1 MLYFASQRPSERENR
16 AWRMEEHTGFML
28 SNENELQYRRCRAV
42 SPPGLV
48 SFVSRSCCASPASS
62 PSSRYIWKPPNTHQ
76 YGSEDND
83 WSYSLCRMAL
93 NVAYSPTPSL
103 QDSQSIDTSLLDPAS
118 NITTLVGPNAFRI
131 PVSIRQ
137 KLCGSLDAPQTRGND
152 WRMLAHKLNLDRWV
166 EEQDRAVRGS
176 EALRRGGGGRD
187 CQEQAGNEWIFFFFF
202 LVTVLQK
209 SWCAI
214 FAFLHYK
221 EAEQWHQDKS
231 LFFSFSLIIWQKCD
245 SFLINICWIEF
256 NCARDWEIERR

>member
-1 MLYFASQRPSERENR
+1 
-16 AWRMEEHTGFML
+16 
-28 SNENELQYRRCRAV
+28 
-42 SPPGLV
+42 
-48 SFVSRSCCASPASS
+48 
-62 PSSRYIWKPPNTHQ
+62 
-76 YGSEDND
+76 
-83 WSYSLCRMAL
+83 MAL

-187 CQEQAGNEWIFFFFF
+187 CQEQAGNE
-202 LVTVLQK
+202 
-209 SWCAI
+209 
-214 FAFLHYK
+214 
-221 EAEQWHQDKS
+221 
-231 LFFSFSLIIWQKCD
+231 
-245 SFLINICWIEF
+245 
-256 NCARDWEIERR
+256 